1 MPAATRSFATRTD
14 GKLTLQCTH
23 QPGRCSKSAG
33 TLLEKFEFPILP
45 GDPHLMRGGARS
57 CPVSMSAATLY

>member
-14 GKLTLQCTH
+14 GKLTLQCT
-23 QPGRCSKSAG
+23 PVPFPPSAG
-33 TLLEKFEFPILP
+33 TLLEKFEFPVLP